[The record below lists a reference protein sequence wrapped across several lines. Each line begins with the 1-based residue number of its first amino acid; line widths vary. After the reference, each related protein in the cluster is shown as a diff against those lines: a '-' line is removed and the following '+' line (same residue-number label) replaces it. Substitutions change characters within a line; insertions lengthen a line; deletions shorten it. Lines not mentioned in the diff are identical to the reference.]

1 MLIVGLTG
9 GLASGKTA
17 AARRFRAHGVPVLDA
32 DEIARE
38 LVEPGQPALQRII
51 ELFGEELI
59 DPAGY
64 LNRRRLRDMVFASP
78 ARRKDLEGLLHPRV
92 RQVMEEQVKTL
103 SAPYGILSIPL
114 LLESGM
120 TDLVHRILVVDV
132 PERLQY
138 ERARARDNL
147 SEQAIQAVLGA
158 QVGREERLAAAHD
171 IIVNDIDLENLY
183 RQVDALHAHYLRLAQ
198 QPSV

>member
-1 MLIVGLTG
+1 
-9 GLASGKTA
+9 
-17 AARRFRAHGVPVLDA
+17 VPVLDA